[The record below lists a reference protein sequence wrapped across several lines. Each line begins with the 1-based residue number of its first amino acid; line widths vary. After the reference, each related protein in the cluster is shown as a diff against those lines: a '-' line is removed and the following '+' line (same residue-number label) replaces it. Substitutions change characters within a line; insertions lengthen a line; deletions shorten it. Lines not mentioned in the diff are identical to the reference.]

1 MESDTT
7 PDEAERA
14 FMTARYD
21 VSNEQLAER
30 TAAAPDI
37 GGSLLVGLNA
47 FMEQKMTAKGTK
59 TWREMGDIHLQDA
72 QQPELSE
79 RGRTDAAFDACYTYV
94 LCIVG
99 EKSELYTH
107 PDRSIFVLAATA
119 LGWDDRVL
127 RPARKHVYAR
137 DNSLRDANQFD
148 VLLAH
153 LVRKKKEALLGIEF
167 AERASFAR
175 LGRRRHPPEEIALR
189 EDYCKRMS
197 ALK

>member
-1 MESDTT
+1 MKPVTT

-14 FMTARYD
+14 FMTARYGAGD
-21 VSNEQLAER
+21 EELAER
-30 TAAAPDI
+30 TAGAANM
-37 GGSLLVGLNA
+37 GGSLLAVLNA

-59 TWREMGDIHLQDA
+59 TWRELGDIHLQDA

-79 RGRTDAAFDACYTYV
+79 RGRTDTAFDACYMYAR
-94 LCIVG
+94 CIVG

-137 DNSLRDANQFD
+137 DNPLRDASQF
-148 VLLAH
+148 
-153 LVRKKKEALLGIEF
+153 EALLE
-167 AERASFAR
+167 
-175 LGRRRHPPEEIALR
+175 LALR
-189 EDYCKRMS
+189 LKGALDASGAS
-197 ALK
+197 AEGPL